1 MLGDLEWR
9 DALAETGV
17 GERAERAERLE
28 GAPRETKVELKQ
40 SNQREKK
47 TVLWTRS
54 LIHEA
59 RGFEEE

>member
-1 MLGDLEWR
+1 MLGDLEWC

-17 GERAERAERLE
+17 GERAERLE

-47 TVLWTRS
+47 TVL
-54 LIHEA
+54 
-59 RGFEEE
+59 